1 MTYCFKWVRPADG
14 ALDCFK
20 QCVSA
25 DHNLK
30 LEFEL
35 GIYNNGSCSKIK
47 VCCTAKMA
55 VGKFLWFGFWQQA
68 SRRHFIKQKRVPYLW
83 YRDGLVCMTIA
94 ATLIFASTMTYCLAY
109 KIVWGTQ
116 ILCGEKSADDVL
128 RYNLT
133 TLLGFQN
140 KTVGEENMYFLN
152 H

>member
-1 MTYCFKWVRPADG
+1 MTYCLSELGCRWCPRLFQTKCAN
-14 ALDCFK
+14 
-20 QCVSA
+20 A

-55 VGKFLWFGFWQQA
+55 VGKFIWFGFWKQA
-68 SRRHFIKQKRVPYLW
+68 SRRHFIKKRVPYLW
-83 YRDGLVCMTIA
+83 YRDGLVCMTVA
-94 ATLIFASTMTYCLAY
+94 ATLMFASTMTYCLAY
-109 KIVWGTQ
+109 KIVWGNWM
-116 ILCGEKSADDVL
+116 LCGEKSADDVL

-140 KTVGEENMYFLN
+140 KAEGEENMLLFFN